1 MMMRAFRIFTGRTL
15 AALLGAALLCCVDLP
30 ACAASGAELDFT
42 RTGTI
47 SLTLKTADGKTVSG
61 GVVTLYQVAELYL
74 DDGNMAWRYMP
85 AFGGCDTALEVEDTS
100 LPTTLVAYVRK
111 QSVSGVSKGVGSDGT
126 LCFPDLTLGLY
137 LLVQTGAS
145 ARSETFSPFIV
156 TVPMEEGKEDGSVW
170 SYEVDTSPKVGVVTP
185 GKPPEYR
192 NTSGDSGES
201 EGTSSESTTVIAVA
215 SPQTGQSVRSVLVL
229 AMGSLLLML
238 FVWLLRR
245 YSGNEQR
252 DGR

>member
-1 MMMRAFRIFTGRTL
+1 MMRAFRIFAGRML
-15 AALLGAALLCCVDLP
+15 AILLGAALLCCVDLP

-47 SLTLKTADGKTVSG
+47 SLTLKTAEGKTVSG

-74 DDGNMAWRYMP
+74 DDGNMAWRYTS
-85 AFGGCDTALEVEDTS
+85 AFSGCDAALEVEDTS
-100 LPTTLVAYVRK
+100 LPTTLATYARK
-111 QSVSGVSKGVGSDGT
+111 QSVSGVSTGAGSDGT
-126 LCFPDLTLGLY
+126 LRFADLTLGLY

-145 ARSETFSPFIV
+145 DRSETFSPFVV

-170 SYEVDTSPKVGVVTP
+170 IYEVDASPKVGVVAP
-185 GKPPEYR
+185 GKPPEHR

-201 EGTSSESTTVIAVA
+201 ERTSSESTTVIAVA

-229 AMGSLLLML
+229 AAGSLLLML
-238 FVWLLRR
+238 LAWLLRR
-245 YSGNEQR
+245 CGGNEQR